1 MVRGSV
7 RRDLGPMSETPSSPD
22 PDAPTTQQPVAEP
35 PRRLLRSRDDRVI
48 AGVCAGLARYFRIDP
63 LIIRIAAVALLFAGG
78 FSLIAYLAAIALVPQ
93 DDGTG
98 NPVRAKPSRTATLVG
113 ATLIVLAGV
122 ALLDGI
128 GSAPLHIGWGF
139 GALGPLAVVALLL
152 AIAGQRL
159 LRGRGDDRPTAS
171 RVVGAALILAGILF
185 GSLVLGLG
193 AGWATAS
200 GGGTVIAS
208 IVIALGVAMIAL
220 SFRTSKARWLA
231 LPALVLAIPSGVVAA
246 AGIDADG
253 GVGDRTY
260 RPATVDNLKPG
271 GYKLGT
277 GEIELDLRNLDWR
290 AGDPIRTKVK
300 VGIGHALVLVPED
313 VCVQADAHAG
323 MGYINVLG
331 EDSGGADVDQ
341 DSGNLRRWDGRSLVL
356 DADVGLGAIE
366 VRHSRGGDFR
376 GPRFHEA
383 GDTISD
389 TLAEAGCAGSR
400 A

>member
-1 MVRGSV
+1 M
-7 RRDLGPMSETPSSPD
+7 PETPSSPD
-22 PDAPTTQQPVAEP
+22 PDAPTTQQPVTEP

-63 LIIRIAAVALLFAGG
+63 LIVRIAAVALLFAGG

-98 NPVRAKPSRTATLVG
+98 NPVRSKPSRTATLVG

-122 ALLDGI
+122 ALLDGSW
-128 GSAPLHIGWGF
+128 GFHFGWGF
-139 GALGPLAVVALLL
+139 GALGPIAIVALLL
-152 AIAGQRL
+152 AVAGQRM
-159 LRGRGDDRPTAS
+159 LRDRGDDQPSAS
-171 RVVGAALILAGILF
+171 RVVGAALILVGILF
-185 GSLVLGLG
+185 GSFVLAIG

-260 RPATVDNLKPG
+260 RPATVDNLKPTA
-271 GYKLGT
+271 YKLGT
-277 GEIELDLRNLDWR
+277 GELELDLRDVVDWR
-290 AGDPIRTKVK
+290 TGDPIHAKVK

-331 EDSGGADVDQ
+331 EDGGGADVDQ
-341 DSGNLRRWDGRSLVL
+341 DSGNVRRWTGRSLVL

-366 VRHSRGGDFR
+366 VRHERGGDFR
-376 GPRFHEA
+376 GPHF
-383 GDTISD
+383 GDAPDSISSA
-389 TLAEAGCAGSR
+389 LADAGCAGSR